1 MESNDLYLFDTHA
14 HLTSCELVGS
24 FQKIAE
30 RAQFVGVKRIAN
42 ICTDAKSLEEALLLQ
57 KDYPWIY
64 HTAATTPHDVEKEGD
79 SFFPIVEKAAREGF
93 LAALGETGLDYF
105 YEDAKPEEQKKFLR
119 RYMALAKEVKLPLI
133 FHCRSAFADLFSIAD
148 EEYKELPAIL
158 HCFTGSMEEAREVLN
173 RGWLISISGIAT
185 YPKSQRLREVVR
197 YCPLNSL
204 VVETDSP
211 YLAPQGKRGKQNEPS
226 FLLEVVHLIASIK
239 GVSVETVAE
248 HTFQNGEYF
257 FSLSKQR

>member
-1 MESNDLYLFDTHA
+1 MNDFYLFDTHA
-14 HLTSCELVGS
+14 HLTSPELLPSVQALS
-24 FQKIAE
+24 E
-30 RAQFVGVKRIAN
+30 RAQWVGVKRIAN
-42 ICTDAKSLEEALLLQ
+42 ICTDEKSLSEALLLQ
-57 KDYPWIY
+57 KTYPWIY

-79 SFFPIVEKAAREGF
+79 TFFPIVEKAAKEGL
-93 LAALGETGLDYF
+93 LAAIGETGLDYF
-105 YEDAKPEEQKKFLR
+105 YEDANPEIQKKFLKK
-119 RYMALAKEVKLPLI
+119 YMVLAKEVQLPLI

-148 EEYKELPAIL
+148 EEYLDLPAIL
-158 HCFTGSMEEAREVLN
+158 HCFTGAMEEAREVLN

-185 YPKSQRLREVVR
+185 YPKSERLREVVR
-197 YCPLNSL
+197 YTPLESL

-239 GVSVETVAE
+239 NLSVETVAE
-248 HTFQNGEYF
+248 HTFQNGEHF